1 MHYIITYIVI
11 IRLFIL
17 TSLLP
22 TTTTSTTPTNSITY
36 IKCNSNSNN
45 KKTLP
50 LFVIQLYE
58 VEFSTTLII
67 GNLEEAIEIR
77 QSKPKQQSMM
87 VLSHSFTGISKS

>member
-1 MHYIITYIVI
+1 M
-11 IRLFIL
+11 
-17 TSLLP
+17 
-22 TTTTSTTPTNSITY
+22 
-36 IKCNSNSNN
+36 
-45 KKTLP
+45 TLP